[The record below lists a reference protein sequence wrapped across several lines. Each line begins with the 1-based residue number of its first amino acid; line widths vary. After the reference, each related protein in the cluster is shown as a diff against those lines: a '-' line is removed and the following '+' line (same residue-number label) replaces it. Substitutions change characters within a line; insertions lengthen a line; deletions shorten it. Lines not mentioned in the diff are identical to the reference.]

1 MGSLPN
7 LQNISS
13 NHDEEENCLQAMYLA
28 SVTTLPF
35 ALKVAI
41 DLDLLEIIAKASTPS
56 RMLSPVEIASQLST
70 NNPDAPSIVDRILR
84 LLASHS
90 FLTCNVVTGEDGR
103 TQRLYGLAPIGK
115 YFLQNEDGISF
126 APELAIY
133 LDKHIIECWKF
144 MKDVT
149 LEGGFSSVKAFGMH
163 WFELLGKDSELS
175 GTFNTAMSKIT
186 HLIMNKIL
194 ETYKG
199 FESISQV
206 VDVGGGWGTNL
217 TLIVSKYPH
226 IKGINFDQP
235 HVIKD
240 APICPGVEHVG
251 GDMFTE
257 VPQAEVIFMKSM
269 LHDWGDDRC
278 LKLLKVCHDAL
289 PECGKVVLVEAVVPD
304 LPESDA
310 VTKTNLHRDLAL
322 FHILPGGKE
331 RTKQEFETLARQAG
345 FNSLKLVCP
354 AYNYWVMELYKN
366 VNHSA

>member
-1 MGSLPN
+1 MDSLPN
-7 LQNISS
+7 QQNISS
-13 NHDEEENCLQAMYLA
+13 NREEEDCLQAMHIA

-56 RMLSPVEIASQLST
+56 RMLSPSEIASHLST
-70 NNPDAPSIVDRILR
+70 NNPEAPSIIDRILR

-90 FLTCNVVTGEDGR
+90 ILTCDLVTGEDGH
-103 TQRLYGLAPIGK
+103 TQRVYGLDSIGK

-126 APELAIY
+126 APELTIY
-133 LDKHIIECWKF
+133 LEKHIIECWKF
-144 MKDVT
+144 MKEVT

-163 WFELLGKDSELS
+163 WFELLGKDSEMS
-175 GTFNTAMSKIT
+175 STFNTAMSKIT
-186 HLIMNKIL
+186 TLIMNKIL

-199 FESISQV
+199 FETISQV

-217 TLIVSKYPH
+217 KLIVSKYPH

-240 APICPGVEHVG
+240 APDCPGVEHVG
-251 GDMFTE
+251 GDIFKE
-257 VPQAEVIFMKSM
+257 VPRGEVIFMKSM

-278 LKLLKVCHDAL
+278 LKLLKVCYDSL
-289 PECGKVVLVEAVVPD
+289 PECGKVILVEAIVPE
-304 LPESDA
+304 LPNTDII
-310 VTKTNLHRDLAL
+310 TKTILHRDLAL
-322 FHILPGGKE
+322 FHILPGGRE
-331 RTKQEFETLARQAG
+331 RTKQEFETLAKEAG
-345 FNSLKLVCP
+345 FTALKLVCP

-366 VNHSA
+366 VNDSA